1 MMSHGGDIYRNKVEI
16 DFSINLNP
24 LGIRD
29 EMKAALVK
37 ALDRSLEYP
46 DQDQRKVRKKI
57 ADLEGLDFGNVFA
70 GCGASELIPAI
81 VRSLHPENALIF
93 APSYTGYERALDGAG
108 VDILYH
114 NTMKESGFDLTME
127 DTKSI
132 TDKTDL
138 VFLCD
143 PINPTGKNI
152 KREVLNEM
160 VRKAYEAGAR
170 VILDESFYLL
180 SKRCRGSFRSKS
192 VDLLRKYDNLYIL
205 RSFTKLFCVPGIRAG
220 VVFGPHDGI
229 KEIAKQVPEWNLP
242 VTSEAV
248 ISTGYDIMKSG
259 VFLRETLEAIKSGR
273 DYLTDKLKGFGFNV
287 YDSDTSFVL
296 FEGPEGLRPK
306 LLKKGILIRECDD
319 YPSLGKGYYRIAV
332 RSEED
337 NKKLIEKIGE
347 CLV

>member
-1 MMSHGGDIYRNKVEI
+1 MSHGGDIYRNKVDI
-16 DFSINLNP
+16 DFSVNLNP
-24 LGIRD
+24 LGIRN
-29 EMKAALVK
+29 EMKEALIK
-37 ALDRSLEYP
+37 ALDRSEEYP
-46 DQDQRKVRKKI
+46 DQDQRLVREKI
-57 ADLEGLDFGNVFA
+57 ADMEGLDFGNVFA

-81 VRSLHPENALIF
+81 VRSLRPENALIF

-152 KREVLNEM
+152 KDDVFNEM
-160 VRKAYEAGAR
+160 IRKSHEAGAR

-180 SKRCRGSFRSKS
+180 SERCRGSFRTRS

-220 VVFGPHDGI
+220 VVFGSHAGI
-229 KEIAKQVPEWNLP
+229 REIAKQVPEWNLP

-259 VFLRETLEAIKSGR
+259 KFLKETLEAVRNGR
-273 DYLTDKLKGFGFNV
+273 EYLTKELKAYGFGV

-296 FEGPEGLRPK
+296 FEGPEGLKAK
-306 LLKKGILIRECDD
+306 LLSKGILIRECDD

-332 RSEED
+332 RNEED
-337 NKKLIEKIGE
+337 NTKLIKAIGE

>member
-1 MMSHGGDIYRNKVEI
+1 MSHGGDIYRNKVDI
-16 DFSINLNP
+16 DFSVNLNP
-24 LGIRD
+24 LGIRN
-29 EMKAALVK
+29 EMKEALIK
-37 ALDRSLEYP
+37 ALDRSEEYP
-46 DQDQRKVRKKI
+46 DQDQRLVREKI
-57 ADLEGLDFGNVFA
+57 ADMEGLDFGNVFA

-81 VRSLHPENALIF
+81 VRSLRPENALIF

-127 DTKSI
+127 DVNSI

-152 KREVLNEM
+152 KDDVFDEM
-160 VRKAYEAGAR
+160 IRKSHEAGAR

-180 SKRCRGSFRSKS
+180 SERCRGSFRTRS
-192 VDLLRKYDNLYIL
+192 VGLLRKYDNLYIL

-220 VVFGPHDGI
+220 IVLGSHSGI
-229 KEIAKQVPEWNLP
+229 REIAKQVPEWNLP

-259 VFLRETLEAIKSGR
+259 KFIKETLEAVRSGR
-273 DYLTDKLKGFGFNV
+273 EYLTKELKVYGFGV

-296 FEGPEGLRPK
+296 FEGPEGLKTK
-306 LLKKGILIRECDD
+306 LLSKGILIRECDD

-332 RSEED
+332 RKEED
-337 NKKLIEKIGE
+337 NTKLIKAIGE

>member
-1 MMSHGGDIYRNKVEI
+1 MSHGGDIYRNKVNI

-24 LGIRD
+24 LGILP
-29 EMKAALVK
+29 EMKEALIK
-37 ALDRSLEYP
+37 ALERSEEYP
-46 DQDQRKVRKKI
+46 DQNQRLVREKI

-81 VRSLHPENALIF
+81 VRSLRPANALIF

-152 KREVLNEM
+152 KEDVFNEM
-160 VRKAYEAGAR
+160 IRKANEAGAT

-180 SKRCRGSFRSKS
+180 SKGCKGSFRTKS
-192 VDLLRKYDNLYIL
+192 INLLRKYDNLYIL

-220 VVFGPHDGI
+220 VVLGSHEGI
-229 KEIAKQVPEWNLP
+229 REIAKQVPEWNLP

-259 VFLRETLEAIKSGR
+259 KFLKETLDAVKCGR
-273 DYLTDKLKGFGFNV
+273 KYLTKELKGFGFGV

-296 FEGPEGLRPK
+296 FEGPEGLKPK
-306 LLKKGILIRECDD
+306 LLEKGILIRECDD

-332 RSEED
+332 RCKED
-337 NKKLIEKIGE
+337 NEKLIEAIGE